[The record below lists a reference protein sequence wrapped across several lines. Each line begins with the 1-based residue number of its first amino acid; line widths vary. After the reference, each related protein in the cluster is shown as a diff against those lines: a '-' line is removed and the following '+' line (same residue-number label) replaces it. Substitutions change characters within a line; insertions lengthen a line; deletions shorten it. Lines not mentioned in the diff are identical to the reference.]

1 MTITSLDLVFKGRFK
16 DAIGVA
22 TKVDVDKEFS

>member
-1 MTITSLDLVFKGRFK
+1 MTITSLVLVLGRFK
-16 DAIGVA
+16 DALGVA